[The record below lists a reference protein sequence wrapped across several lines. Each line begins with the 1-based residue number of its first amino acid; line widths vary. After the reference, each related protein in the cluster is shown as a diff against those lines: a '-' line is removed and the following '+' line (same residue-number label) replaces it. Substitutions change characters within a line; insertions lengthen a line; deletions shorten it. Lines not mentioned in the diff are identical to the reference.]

1 MKLVKLILTFVVC
14 TSVWG
19 CAVVAQKENMI
30 ARSNEKSY
38 SEEIQNNITLGEVF
52 VAKYSKMTLV
62 PMISTESFAV
72 AVEESL
78 KAQGLYSDD
87 GKYRLKVN
95 MFEVDWP
102 LIGINHEVTTQTQ
115 YTLTSTEDETVI
127 FDETITAIHTA
138 NFLTSTLSHL
148 KALIL
153 FAINLKL
160 HTTAFAFLKALL
172 LFLLGFYHSS
182 GFIRF
187 CLNSAQLQLFYA
199 ALSCAPAWRQQ
210 RYKSLVARA

>member
-138 NFLTSTLSHL
+138 NFGDSF
-148 KALIL
+148 I
-153 FAINLKL
+153 
-160 HTTAFAFLKALL
+160 
-172 LFLLGFYHSS
+172 SS
-182 GFIRF
+182 DRLRLANEG
-187 CLNSAQLQLFYA
+187 SAQRNIEGFLDR
-199 ALSCAPAWRQQ
+199 LSEF
-210 RYKSLVARA
+210 RAE